1 MEDKIL
7 EMCKKVIDGEVP
19 HYSCQ
24 EIDCLDC
31 PFKNMKIDCYT
42 NSIEIEEIAQNYI
55 KEHEKTVNT
64 IEKIEEKHKYKV
76 GDKVRVKSD
85 LKVDIPY
92 SRVWANHTMLEEK
105 NEILT
110 IEKIVGNKEYR
121 VEENQW
127 LWGEDMFEPVEETV
141 TLKELQE
148 IKNNVDHPKHYT
160 NGKYECID
168 IIEDITKGLTGLEAV
183 CTANVIKYMW
193 RWKLKNGAEDLK
205 KARWYLNKLIDNTE
219 IKEIEETYQTEG
231 MAD

>member
-7 EMCKKVIDGEVP
+7 ELCKKAIDGEVP

-31 PFKNMKIDCYT
+31 PFKDMKIDCYT

-64 IEKIEEKHKYKV
+64 IEKIEEKNKYKV
-76 GDKVRVKSD
+76 GDKVRVKSLD
-85 LKVDIPY
+85 PDKYHESLIDYVG
-92 SRVWANHTMLEEK
+92 
-105 NEILT
+105 EILT
-110 IEKIVGNKEYR
+110 INKIFNNNSYYVN
-121 VEENQW
+121 ENVW
-127 LWGEDMFEPVEETV
+127 IWDEDMLEPVEEKI

-168 IIEDITKGLTGLEAV
+168 IIEDVTKDLTGLEAV

-193 RWKLKNGAEDLK
+193 RWKLKNGVEDLK